1 MDVLK
6 EAVVIVIGIALLIL
20 LIKFVMFL
28 FRNFIISRVLS
39 VGCAIASFV
48 MAFTVTDTAGTVP
61 ETLIIADTVV
71 TVLAWLFFIGPV
83 VFDVVW
89 DGSFD
94 ITAGFTGYRA
104 TPHMVGGFFAHLA
117 VSAVVVGIAYFLLGS
132 DLPALY
138 FLLPIGILLG
148 NAYVILKAFR

>member
-6 EAVVIVIGIALLIL
+6 DAIVIIIGIALLVL

-28 FRNFIISRVLS
+28 FRNFIVSRVLS
-39 VGCAIASFV
+39 IGCAIAAFV
-48 MAFTVTDTAGTVP
+48 MAFTVTNAGGTVP
-61 ETLIIADTVV
+61 EALVIADTVV
-71 TVLAWLFFIGPV
+71 TVFAWLFFIGPV

-117 VSAVVVGIAYFLLGS
+117 ISTVVVGIAYFLLGP
-132 DLPALY
+132 DIPALY

-148 NAYVILKAFR
+148 NAYIILKAFR